1 MFNIL
6 YFLWKH
12 DTFLAIYCTLL
23 NNSYLG
29 IYLWEKKKQISKQNK
44 KETERKKERKKEKK
58 EKYWV
63 GVDPAPS
70 ARRDYTLP
78 LNHYSWLH
86 NLGEKSLS

>member
-1 MFNIL
+1 M
-6 YFLWKH
+6 
-12 DTFLAIYCTLL
+12 
-23 NNSYLG
+23 G
-29 IYLWEKKKQISKQNK
+29 KKKKNKQTKQKRNG
-44 KETERKKERKKEKK
+44 KKERKKEKK

>member
-29 IYLWEKKKQISKQNK
+29 IYLWEKKTNKQTKQKRNGK
-44 KETERKKERKKEKK
+44 KERKKERKKEKK
-58 EKYWV
+58 EKY
-63 GVDPAPS
+63 
-70 ARRDYTLP
+70 
-78 LNHYSWLH
+78 
-86 NLGEKSLS
+86 